1 MQIAFAS
8 LLIGNSTSAFADSQL
23 QNESKFLNNRNYFEA
38 NCSLNKAAFKNCL
51 NVKNSYSPKDKLD
64 EYIIKG
70 ATYSTKFVPLMNDA
84 TEGIEV
90 ELVVKSDP
98 SNPSASGGGYLIM
111 GWDNGD
117 GNGFDLR
124 GFGSAPFKPRF
135 TTF

>member
-1 MQIAFAS
+1 MIKNHYLQIAFAS

-70 ATYSTKFVPLMNDA
+70 ATYSTKFVPLMNDGA
-84 TEGIEV
+84 EGSEYTKLMSSDAKRL
-90 ELVVKSDP
+90 LVDK
-98 SNPSASGGGYLIM
+98 
-111 GWDNGD
+111 
-117 GNGFDLR
+117 GFDFANVKAN
-124 GFGSAPFKPRF
+124 GEIQKIPFF
-135 TTF
+135 A